1 MGLTEAPAR
10 AGSTADAGVAARSAA
25 ARLLEG
31 VLHHGTPLDR
41 LLDFEAGDPAFRKL
55 APRDRAL
62 ARAIVATAL
71 RRRGQILAALHR
83 LMERGVPPRSGR
95 LGSILETAAA
105 QILFLEVPAY
115 AAVSTAMADAE
126 ADRHA
131 RHFKPLVN
139 GVLRRLARERDAFLV
154 GADAERINTPDW
166 LFERWTAAYG
176 EATARKIAGA
186 HLVEPSL
193 DLTVK
198 SDPQGWAE
206 RLGGIVL
213 PNETVRL
220 IPSGP
225 IEALPGYADGEW
237 WVQNAAAAL
246 PARLL
251 GAVAGKRVADLCAA
265 PGGKT
270 AALALAGA
278 RVTAVDIS
286 AARLERLAAN
296 LARLKLAAELIA
308 ADLLNWSP
316 PDLFDA
322 VLLDAP
328 CTATGT
334 IRRHPDI
341 PWLKRLEDIATLAEL
356 QARMLARAAALL
368 KPGGTLVYCTCSLEP
383 EEGEMQFTRL
393 AGRHDLRLV
402 PIELAELGGLAEVRT
417 SEGVLRTLPSHL
429 SFGEPRLAG
438 LDGFFIMRLQKNQE
452 ARSAGGA
459 TGIGKR

>member
-1 MGLTEAPAR
+1 VGLIEARER
-10 AGSTADAGVAARSAA
+10 AGSPADAGVAARSAA
-25 ARLLEG
+25 SRLLEG
-31 VLHHGTPLDR
+31 VLHGTPLDR
-41 LLDFEAGDPAFRKL
+41 LLDLVAGDPAFRRL
-55 APRDRAL
+55 EPRDRAL
-62 ARAIVATAL
+62 ARAIVATTL

-95 LGSILETAAA
+95 LASILEAAAA
-105 QILFLEVPAY
+105 QILFLDVPAY

-139 GVLRRLARERDAFLV
+139 GVLRRLARERDAFL
-154 GADAERINTPDW
+154 AADDAERINTPDW
-166 LFERWTAAYG
+166 LFARWTASYG
-176 EATARKIAGA
+176 EVTARKIAGA

-213 PNETVRL
+213 PNGTVRL

-308 ADLLNWSP
+308 ADLLSWSP

-341 PWLKRLEDIATLAEL
+341 PWLKRPGDVGTLADL
-356 QARMLARAAALL
+356 QARMLERAAALL

-383 EEGEMQFTRL
+383 EEGELQLTRL
-393 AGRHDLRLV
+393 AARHDLSLV
-402 PIELAELGGLAEVRT
+402 PVEPAELGGLTEVRT
-417 SEGVLRTLPSHL
+417 PEGAVRTLPSHF
-429 SFGEPRLAG
+429 SAAEPRLAG
-438 LDGFFIMRLQKNQE
+438 LDGFFIMRLQKRLRTVQF
-452 ARSAGGA
+452 ALPSR
-459 TGIGKR
+459 